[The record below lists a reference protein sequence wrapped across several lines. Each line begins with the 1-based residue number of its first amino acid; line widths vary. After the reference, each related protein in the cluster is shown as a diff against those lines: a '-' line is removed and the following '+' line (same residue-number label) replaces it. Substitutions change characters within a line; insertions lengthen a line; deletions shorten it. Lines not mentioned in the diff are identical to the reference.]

1 MSVSLPPTTK
11 YAYKMVNRRRHY
23 KYAISSTCKDIFST
37 LTHHPSKYHPLA
49 WWITISRG
57 WKAAALPTMTM
68 EESYYEK
75 VVVYLKKI
83 LLLVCCGNSSRV
95 ARCIKEMPYPATHP
109 FNSMV
114 LLIVVLPR
122 NVFNPAHTYREDNVV
137 DLKSSAF
144 YSGGSG
150 AAGQQQHRGCGFIW
164 NTCGCSTTLDYMRH
178 SRVAM
183 VLQMIWRM
191 PEMNAGRFSTMH
203 TNVQSSFGKV
213 LSLRWLMFERR
224 DTS

>member
-1 MSVSLPPTTK
+1 
-11 YAYKMVNRRRHY
+11 
-23 KYAISSTCKDIFST
+23 
-37 LTHHPSKYHPLA
+37 
-49 WWITISRG
+49 
-57 WKAAALPTMTM
+57 MTM
-68 EESYYEK
+68 EESYYET

-144 YSGGSG
+144 YSRGKRRGG
-150 AAGQQQHRGCGFIW
+150 AAGAPWLRI
-164 NTCGCSTTLDYMRH
+164 YMKY
-178 SRVAM
+178 VWM
-183 VLQMIWRM
+183 
-191 PEMNAGRFSTMH
+191 
-203 TNVQSSFGKV
+203 
-213 LSLRWLMFERR
+213 
-224 DTS
+224 